1 MREAEK
7 VRVLLIIP
15 AYNEEANIQRV
26 IGRVREYRKTCPYQL
41 DYVVINDGSTDS
53 TARIC
58 RENGIH
64 HISLLQNLHDLN
76 SLPQLL
82 APVVRGDCDFC
93 VGSRFLDK
101 SSAFQSTP
109 LRRVGIQYLSWLIR
123 LFTGTKVTDPTSGFR
138 AANQAV
144 IRDLADYYPADYP
157 EPESIVQIKK
167 MRHRIQEVQVNMFQ
181 REGGQSSIR
190 SWKSIYYMIKVSV
203 AVVCASLQKGRKK
216 K

>member
-1 MREAEK
+1 M
-7 VRVLLIIP
+7 
-15 AYNEEANIQRV
+15 
-26 IGRVREYRKTCPYQL
+26 
-41 DYVVINDGSTDS
+41 
-53 TARIC
+53 
-58 RENGIH
+58 
-64 HISLLQNLHDLN
+64 
-76 SLPQLL
+76 
-82 APVVRGDCDFC
+82 
-93 VGSRFLDK
+93 
-101 SSAFQSTP
+101 
-109 LRRVGIQYLSWLIR
+109 
-123 LFTGTKVTDPTSGFR
+123 TDPTSGFR

-144 IRDLADYYPADYP
+144 IRDLADYSPADYP